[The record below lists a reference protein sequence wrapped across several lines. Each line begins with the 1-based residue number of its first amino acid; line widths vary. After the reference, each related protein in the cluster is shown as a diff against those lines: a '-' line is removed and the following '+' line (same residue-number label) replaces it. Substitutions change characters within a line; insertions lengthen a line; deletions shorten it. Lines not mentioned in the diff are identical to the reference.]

1 MGLHLDVVLAFLHFV
16 FLQVPVARCL
26 WQCRPVVW
34 LGEFEFRPYFWS
46 ALHGLLDGPSE
57 RHARAPAWSRVG
69 DPAVEELEGQAVAFH
84 ARDVSGPT
92 QQPRLVV
99 PSEWSNFVPQI
110 REEVSHIDTPSPL
123 LVPVDSEHGP
133 HAIVVES
140 LHFLELFF
148 PQEP

>member
-1 MGLHLDVVLAFLHFV
+1 MSCSRSFTLCSFK
-16 FLQVPVARCL
+16 
-26 WQCRPVVW
+26 CRSRAAS
-34 LGEFEFRPYFWS
+34 GS
-46 ALHGLLDGPSE
+46 ADQ
-57 RHARAPAWSRVG
+57 

-84 ARDVSGPT
+84 ARDVPGPT

-110 REEVSHIDTPSPL
+110 REEVSHLDTPSPL

-140 LHFLELFF
+140 LHFLQLFF